1 MNDFIFLTE
10 EQCWGNNQL
19 DILKIRE
26 KRAAITDFSILLGG
40 YVSYYYIKSDSS
52 LEGRT
57 GYYWTRSDYRYD
69 DADACAVDVDGL
81 RYHYNVL
88 ERDGGARPALPF
100 SSISKIPT
108 NGVSGAP
115 KKARDGVLEVEY
127 GYYPQKAVSRDMQK
141 KLEMAFQS
149 KCLTL
154 TGKKYTTDSR
164 KYNAYDKEFSPKEH
178 EEFQLDGKRYVR
190 VEANSFFDGRKFKLS
205 NGESYR
211 DGDSVWLEVAPV
223 KWLVDEK
230 SKIMITDK
238 IIFAGVQFKHTRG
251 YHTED
256 FDKTDIKKFMDTYFS
271 KEILRIR
278 NEKIEEQIQNAD
290 ADAKKTKKR
299 ENPYNFEFRE
309 VEEEEIIREA
319 IRSNISIFLHGKPG
333 CGKSDRVKQLDP
345 DFIELNLSHL
355 DPELLDGLAG
365 EKNGE
370 EVHIKPPWLKELEEK
385 CKEEPNKIHILF
397 LEEITNASQMMQSK
411 AYGIALDKKVAGRW
425 KLPENAR
432 VVAAGNEQEDST
444 IANEISQPL
453 FDRFA
458 HAYIETTTE
467 SWLQWAVTPEE
478 YYERLDY
485 AKEKIAYKMH
495 PAIYAYI
502 SYRGE
507 EVLRTPYDRENPKPH
522 ADPRRWKMASDM
534 LCISRNPSTLRAI
547 VGEEITRDFMDFCK
561 IPTITVKDV
570 IEGNYT
576 EEEIKQMDLGRKLA
590 TVAGLLSVDN
600 ENMPKVREFVKKL
613 GSEICRKFEVQ
624 WSYGNEERIE
634 QLQEIKMEEQEA
646 KESKENEEAF
656 MAHI

>member
-81 RYHYNVL
+81 RYH
-88 ERDGGARPALPF
+88 
-100 SSISKIPT
+100 
-108 NGVSGAP
+108 GAP

-164 KYNAYDKEFSPKEH
+164 KYNEYNKEFSPKEH

-190 VEANSFFDGRKFKLS
+190 VEANSCFRGDEFKLS

-230 SKIMITDK
+230 AKIMITDK
-238 IIFAGVQFKHTRG
+238 IIFAGVQFKHTRD

-271 KEILRIR
+271 KEILQIR

-411 AYGIALDKKVAGRW
+411 AYGIALDKKVAG
-425 KLPENAR
+425 N
-432 VVAAGNEQEDST
+432 N
-444 IANEISQPL
+444 
-453 FDRFA
+453 
-458 HAYIETTTE
+458 
-467 SWLQWAVTPEE
+467 
-478 YYERLDY
+478 
-485 AKEKIAYKMH
+485 
-495 PAIYAYI
+495 
-502 SYRGE
+502 
-507 EVLRTPYDRENPKPH
+507 
-522 ADPRRWKMASDM
+522 
-534 LCISRNPSTLRAI
+534 
-547 VGEEITRDFMDFCK
+547 
-561 IPTITVKDV
+561 
-570 IEGNYT
+570 
-576 EEEIKQMDLGRKLA
+576 
-590 TVAGLLSVDN
+590 
-600 ENMPKVREFVKKL
+600 
-613 GSEICRKFEVQ
+613 
-624 WSYGNEERIE
+624 
-634 QLQEIKMEEQEA
+634 
-646 KESKENEEAF
+646 SK
-656 MAHI
+656 